1 MDRIRG
7 GFLLA
12 AACHDLDAPVIGSV
26 LHCLFLFLL
35 ALDQADQ
42 EWQLAFA
49 FLFLVLLAGR
59 LLALWVDCDL
69 VGTEEVALGVV
80 GQAVGQRTEV

>member
-12 AACHDLDAPVIGSV
+12 TACYDLDAPVVSSV
-26 LHCLFLFLL
+26 LDCLFLFLL

-49 FLFLVLLAGR
+49 LLFLVLLAGR
-59 LLALWVDCDL
+59 LFALWVDCDL
-69 VGTEEVALGVV
+69 VGAEEVALGVV
-80 GQAVGQRTEV
+80 GQAVGQRAEV